1 MRESSISR
9 RSFVRRT
16 GAAAVGVGLL
26 GAVSGSASAATVP
39 PYVSTRGHFDDD
51 ANLTSGHGTFDY
63 DTVGT
68 VPGIDGACTTD
79 LLVFVHGWKK
89 KGGDS
94 EAEQVAREKFAHA
107 KATLEADGYDGTV
120 VGYSWD
126 NNVGGGWDYGWG
138 TAKDVATQNGS
149 KLAQFLLDYKYYCG
163 GTIRVACH
171 SLGAEV
177 TFSALE
183 ALDGSSYWNDRGWAV
198 ESVHILGGAVDNER
212 PTLEDGDG
220 YDAVAN
226 QTRATF
232 NYYSNDDSVLSWVY
246 NTIEFDQALG
256 ETGKESG
263 NTAPGNYTDYDGTSQ
278 VGSDHSG
285 YLDNL
290 TDEMVTHMD
299 YISYFD

>member
-16 GAAAVGVGLL
+16 GTVAVGVGLL
-26 GAVSGSASAATVP
+26 GATNGTASAQTVP

-51 ANLTSGHGTFDY
+51 ATLTSGHGTFDY

-68 VPGIDGACTTD
+68 VPGVDGACADD

-94 EAEQVAREKFAHA
+94 EAAQAARDKFAHA

-126 NNVGGGWDYGWG
+126 NNKGGGWDYGWG
-138 TAKDVATQNGS
+138 TSKDIATQNGS
-149 KLAQFLLDYKYYCG
+149 KLAQFLLDCKYDCG
-163 GTIRVACH
+163 GTVRVACH

-177 TFSALE
+177 MFSALQ
-183 ALDGSSYWNDRGWAV
+183 ALDGSSYWNDRGWQV
-198 ESVHILGGAVDNER
+198 ESAHVLGGAVNNER
-212 PTLEDGDG
+212 PTLEHGAG
-220 YDAVAN
+220 YDAVAD

-256 ETGKESG
+256 ETGTESG
-263 NTAPGNYTDYDGTSQ
+263 NTAPGNYTDYDGTAQ
-278 VGSDHSG
+278 VGTDHSG
-285 YLDNL
+285 YLDSL
-290 TDEMVTHMD
+290 TDEMVYHMD
-299 YISYFD
+299 YVSYFD